1 METIA
6 KAFGA
11 IASMIAIFFVMQS
24 VTETWTDSVVSE
36 YKYKKETKEKI
47 IATENEMAALKERIN
62 NIVAYSVELN
72 EDGSS
77 VFLAAKFESID
88 SRNNELYSRVS
99 AIESAAA
106 IDPEKLLSIS
116 LLKKDVEALEEKF
129 GDFRSEHKSQLS
141 NLSSRVDSII
151 YGMLTV
157 ALAVLSISLPSLIK
171 SFRGDKINK

>member
-1 METIA
+1 MEVLT

-11 IASMIAIFFVMQS
+11 IASMIAILFVMQS

-36 YKYKKETKEKI
+36 YQYKKATKEKI
-47 IATENEMAALKERIN
+47 IETENEIAALKERLK
-62 NIVAYSVELN
+62 NIAATSVELN
-72 EDGSS
+72 QNDSS
-77 VFLAAKFESID
+77 VILSAKFESID
-88 SRNNELYSRVS
+88 SRNNELHSRVS

-116 LLKKDVEALEEKF
+116 LLKKDVEVLEDKLD
-129 GDFRSEHKSQLS
+129 DFKSEHKSQLS

-151 YGMLTV
+151 YGILTV

-171 SFRGDKINK
+171 SFRGDKSNK